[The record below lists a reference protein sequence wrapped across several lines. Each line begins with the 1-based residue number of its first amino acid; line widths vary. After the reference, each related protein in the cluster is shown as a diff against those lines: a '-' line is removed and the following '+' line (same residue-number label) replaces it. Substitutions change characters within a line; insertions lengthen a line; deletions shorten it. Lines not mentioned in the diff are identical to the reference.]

1 MTATPPSIG
10 QPLRVPPEPPVD
22 NVLAATE
29 RLRQSRRRMRDQML
43 EFNASSAPGQAAH
56 RGAGASG
63 ELLAALAALPVL
75 GPLIDSAANWWANHP
90 LRSVAELFTK
100 PGTSTAKPLTERHPW
115 AIVLGAAAVGALLM
129 WARPWRFA
137 LLRRALY
144 TGVLPQVVTT
154 LLSRVSTEGL
164 LDLLHS
170 ALRRPDANQAAPTAP
185 GPQSTGP
192 EDVAPQSTL
201 H

>member
-10 QPLRVPPEPPVD
+10 QPVPVPPEPSAD

-29 RLRQSRRRMRDQML
+29 RLRQSRQRMRDQML
-43 EFNASSAPGQAAH
+43 EFNAGSPPAQRAH
-56 RGAGASG
+56 RDAGTPGA
-63 ELLAALAALPVL
+63 LLSTLAALPVL
-75 GPLIDSAANWWANHP
+75 GPLIESAANWWANHP
-90 LRSVAELFTK
+90 LRSVAELFTR

-115 AIVLGAAAVGALLM
+115 AMVLGAAAVGAVLM

-164 LDLLHS
+164 LDLVHS
-170 ALRRPDANQAAPTAP
+170 ALRRPDANPATPTAP
-185 GPQSTGP
+185 GQQSAG
-192 EDVAPQSTL
+192 DGGVAPHSTL

>member
-1 MTATPPSIG
+1 MTAPPPSIG
-10 QPLRVPPEPPVD
+10 QPGLVPAEPSVD

-29 RLRQSRRRMRDQML
+29 RLRQSRQRMRDQML

-75 GPLIDSAANWWANHP
+75 GPLIAGAANWWANHP
-90 LRSVAELFTK
+90 LRAFAELFAS
-100 PGTSTAKPLTERHPW
+100 PATSTAKPLTERHPW
-115 AIVLGAAAVGALLM
+115 AMVLGAAAVGALLM

-144 TGVLPQVVTT
+144 TGVLPQVIST

-164 LDLLHS
+164 LDLVHS
-170 ALRRPDANQAAPTAP
+170 ALRRPEAPQAAPTAP
-185 GPQSTGP
+185 GPQSTGR